1 MPICLFNFCDL
12 CELFQNKNGTPN
24 IQSPIASVPVK
35 KMVHFSTPKPFQPSN
50 PPPVVPSASLTEQIR
65 QQAAKASADE
75 VPFDFP
81 PPPPE
86 LLEPLESPGKPMP
99 PPPEFVES
107 PEKVPP
113 PPASNPPQSRDPLFG
128 FLDFLDD
135 DKEAKK
141 LPGRIKSPFLSG
153 NKFNSSPK
161 PFSASPTADTFRQ
174 PKVPA
179 GSPQFRPPGISN
191 GPKRLLTTDLDND
204 PLPSRSP
211 PAPLAPPAHVYTIQ
225 MQPDST
231 KDHPASVNNNKSPIP
246 PVKDVSGSE
255 KLIILEVEKVWLCQ
269 NCTEP
274 VKAGEVA
281 IFAERAGS
289 DRCWHPQC
297 FCCTICNVSLLH
309 NLNLKIYRPAES
321 HLLSARQIV
330 CSAARWR

>member
-1 MPICLFNFCDL
+1 M
-12 CELFQNKNGTPN
+12 FQNKNGTPN

-50 PPPVVPSASLTEQIR
+50 LPPVVPSASLTEQIR

-141 LPGRIKSPFLSG
+141 LPGGLSHLFYPETSSTLHQSHLALHRRRILSVSR
-153 NKFNSSPK
+153 K
-161 PFSASPTADTFRQ
+161 
-174 PKVPA
+174 
-179 GSPQFRPPGISN
+179 FRPD
-191 GPKRLLTTDLDND
+191 RLNSAHLAF
-204 PLPSRSP
+204 PMAPS
-211 PAPLAPPAHVYTIQ
+211 A
-225 MQPDST
+225 
-231 KDHPASVNNNKSPIP
+231 
-246 PVKDVSGSE
+246 
-255 KLIILEVEKVWLCQ
+255 C
-269 NCTEP
+269 
-274 VKAGEVA
+274 
-281 IFAERAGS
+281 
-289 DRCWHPQC
+289 
-297 FCCTICNVSLLH
+297 
-309 NLNLKIYRPAES
+309 
-321 HLLSARQIV
+321 
-330 CSAARWR
+330 